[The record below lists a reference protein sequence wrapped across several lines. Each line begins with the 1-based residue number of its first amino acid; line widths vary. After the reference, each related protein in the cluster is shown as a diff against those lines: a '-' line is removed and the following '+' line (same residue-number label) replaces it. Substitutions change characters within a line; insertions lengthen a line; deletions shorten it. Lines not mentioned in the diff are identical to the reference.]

1 MDNFENCFSTS
12 WFFPSARKGRVCCV
26 ARSVWIKPIHRS
38 ANMQFIY
45 KDLGYRLI
53 GEIVEVTLTNPSN
66 VRLMDDLNFANYKK
80 GVKHIYTGGVVRQTA
95 VRLQIP
101 TLGHWHLAVDTQ
113 GLQSSGSFG
122 ATVKIIEG

>member
-1 MDNFENCFSTS
+1 
-12 WFFPSARKGRVCCV
+12 
-26 ARSVWIKPIHRS
+26 
-38 ANMQFIY
+38 MQFIY
-45 KDLGYRLI
+45 KNLGPRQI

-80 GVKHIYTGGVVRQTA
+80 GVKHIYTGGVVRQTS

>member
-1 MDNFENCFSTS
+1 MDDFERCSSTACFL
-12 WFFPSARKGRVCCV
+12 PSARKGCTCCV
-26 ARSVWIKPIHRS
+26 ARFLGIKPIHRS
-38 ANMQFIY
+38 AKMQFIY
-45 KDLGYRLI
+45 KDLGPRQI

-80 GVKHIYTGGVVRQTA
+80 GVKHIYTGGVVRQSA

>member
-1 MDNFENCFSTS
+1 
-12 WFFPSARKGRVCCV
+12 
-26 ARSVWIKPIHRS
+26 
-38 ANMQFIY
+38 MQFIY
-45 KDLGYRLI
+45 KDLGPRQI
-53 GEIVEVTLTNPSN
+53 GDIVEVTLTNPSN

-95 VRLQIP
+95 VRLHIP

-122 ATVKIIEG
+122 ATVKVIEG

>member
-1 MDNFENCFSTS
+1 
-12 WFFPSARKGRVCCV
+12 
-26 ARSVWIKPIHRS
+26 
-38 ANMQFIY
+38 MQFIY
-45 KDLGYRLI
+45 KDLGFRQI

-66 VRLMDDLNFANYKK
+66 VRLMDDLNFANYK
-80 GVKHIYTGGVVRQTA
+80 
-95 VRLQIP
+95 IP